1 MNKSKHYQ
9 MSWDIFKAVEV
20 VEQYEQ
26 ATGDTSGQI
35 PYRWLKKIYNGN
47 LLDALQFGKIKPVQ
61 RYGVTFKAKIEQ
73 TDGKVGT
80 AEYGFKIDEP
90 MLLSEL
96 INGKDDVKVKKG
108 GFTIRGWKG
117 AKNEWLDIM
126 DTEFKNDLCL
136 EAYAVVNCLVR
147 G

>member
-1 MNKSKHYQ
+1 MKKSKHYQ

-35 PYRWLKKIYNGN
+35 PYRWLKKIYNGA

-61 RYGVTFKAKIEQ
+61 RYGVTFKAKIERE
-73 TDGKVGT
+73 DGTVGT

-96 INGKDDVKVKKG
+96 INGKDDVKVKKD
-108 GFTIRGWKG
+108 GFTIRGWRG
-117 AKNEWLDIM
+117 AKDEWLDIM
-126 DTEFKNDLCL
+126 DSEFKNDLCL
-136 EAYAVVNCLVR
+136 EAHAVVNCLVR